1 MPKIVPIVEGDG
13 DFQAVPILLRRALAE
28 NLNNYAWEIARP
40 KIAHSL
46 PALRKRLSDFIRY
59 AQMEPDCGAIL
70 ILLDLD
76 DGCPKEQACL
86 LVEEIRKEYLRC
98 PVAVVLVHRE
108 YEAWF
113 LASAESLRG
122 YHNLQEDLHPPES
135 PETIRDAKGWLS
147 EHMPNG
153 IIYKETSHQPAM
165 TTQMD
170 FELLKSR
177 SRSFLRLLH
186 ALEQLTNSAM
196 PHVTPDDCG

>member
-13 DFQAVPILLRRALAE
+13 DFQAVPILLRRVLAE
-28 NLNNYAWEIARP
+28 QLHLYTWEVARP
-40 KIAHSL
+40 KKANSL
-46 PALRKRLSDFIRY
+46 SALRKRLSDYIQY

-76 DGCPKEQACL
+76 DGCPKEQAVQ
-86 LVEEIRKEYLRC
+86 LVEQIKKEYLKY

-122 YHNLQEDLHPPES
+122 VHNLQINLHPPES

-147 EHMPNG
+147 EHMPG
-153 IIYKETSHQPAM
+153 GMIYKETSHQPAM

-170 FELLKSR
+170 FELVKSR
-177 SRSFLRLLH
+177 SRSFRRLLH
-186 ALEQLTNSAM
+186 ALEQLTNSAL
-196 PHVTPDDCG
+196 PHVTPNDCE